1 MAVIV
6 NEYGVTSGMVTM
18 EDLVE
23 EIVGEI
29 YDEYEKAEELIRSVS
44 PGEWIVFCR
53 APIEDVNKVCEFN
66 LPEGES
72 VTLNGY
78 LCGEFG
84 QIPAPGQTIERNGV
98 RFTVLQ
104 STRDRIVSCQ
114 VKRLDGKAVADDA

>member
-1 MAVIV
+1 VASGIV
-6 NEYGVTSGMVTM
+6 TV

-29 YDEYEKAEELIRSVS
+29 YDEYEKAEELIRSVG
-44 PGEWIVFCR
+44 PGEWVVLCR
-53 APIEDVNKVCEFN
+53 APLEEVNRVCGLS

-84 QIPAPGQTIERNGV
+84 EIPAPGQTTQQNGA
-98 RFTVLQ
+98 RFHILK
-104 STRDRIVSCQ
+104 SARGRIVSCQ
-114 VKRLDGKAVADDA
+114 IKRLEGEVEVEGA